1 MSSTEPV
8 VWIMFG
14 NRHGDNNQLEAIARA
29 LGWRYAIKH
38 LQYNQWRRIRLLRGP
53 TLLSLTR
60 AAREQIVAPWPD
72 LVIGAGYVSVPV
84 ARFIRKQSGGRTKIV
99 QLGNPRT
106 SIDDIDLLITTPQYG
121 RPRRANVLPLA
132 FPVGDPARHV
142 DPTVE
147 ELAWVAGIAK
157 PIRLVAVGGA
167 TRNWIVDRD
176 QLRTAIETIASK
188 PGSTIIATSAR
199 TGQPL
204 TDWLRRFAARDGIYL
219 VEDFPRFAALLA
231 AADEFAVTADSVSM
245 VAEAVLTG
253 RPVGIIPIRKSWRG
267 KLSYGLSDLGLKP
280 RTRIDLTK
288 FWRLLDER
296 GIGGTVDQ
304 PKVSVAVDSA
314 AEVVAAIR
322 TVMGKPPA

>member
-1 MSSTEPV
+1 MSATEPL

-29 LGWRYAIKH
+29 IGWRYAIKH
-38 LQYNQWRRIRLLRGP
+38 LHYNQWRRIRFLRGP

-60 AAREQIVAPWPD
+60 AARHQIAAPWPD
-72 LVIGAGYVSVPV
+72 LVIGAGYGSVPV
-84 ARFIRKQSGGRTKIV
+84 ARFIRKQNGGRTRIV

-121 RPRRANVLPLA
+121 RAPRANVLPLA

-142 DPTVE
+142 DPTAE
-147 ELAWVAGIAK
+147 EIKWVAGIAK
-157 PIRLVAVGGA
+157 PIRLIAVGGA

-176 QLRTAIETIASK
+176 QLRTAIDTIASK
-188 PGSTIIATSAR
+188 QGSTIIATSAR

-204 TDWLRRFAARDGIYL
+204 TEWLRPFGARDGVYL

-267 KLSYGLSDLGLKP
+267 KLSYGLSNLGLKP

-288 FWRLLDER
+288 FWRLLEER
-296 GIGGTVDQ
+296 QIGGTVAQ
-304 PKVSVAVDSA
+304 PKVSAAVDSA
-314 AEVVAAIR
+314 TQVVAAIR
-322 TVMGKPPA
+322 SVMGMRP

>member
-1 MSSTEPV
+1 MTSTEPL

-14 NRHGDNNQLEAIARA
+14 NRHGDNSQLEAIAHA
-29 LGWRYAIKH
+29 LGWRYEIKH
-38 LQYNQWRRIRLLRGP
+38 LRYNQWRRIRFLRGP

-60 AAREQIVAPWPD
+60 TARQQIAAPWPD
-72 LVIGAGYVSVPV
+72 LVIGAGYGSVPV
-84 ARFIRKQSGGRTKIV
+84 ARFIRKQNAGCTKIV

-121 RPRRANVLPLA
+121 RPPRANVLPLA

-142 DPTVE
+142 DPTAE
-147 ELAWVAGIAK
+147 EMAWIAGIAK
-157 PIRLVAVGGA
+157 PIRLIAVGGA
-167 TRNWIVDRD
+167 TRNWIIDRD
-176 QLRTAIETIASK
+176 QLRTAIDTIASK
-188 PGSTIIATSAR
+188 QGSTIIATSAR

-204 TDWLRRFAARDGIYL
+204 TEWLRPFARQESVHL
-219 VEDFPRFAALLA
+219 VEHFPRFAALLA
-231 AADEFAVTADSVSM
+231 AAEEIVVTADSVSM

-267 KLSYGLSDLGLKP
+267 KLSYGLSDLRLKP

-288 FWRLLDER
+288 FWQLLDDR

-304 PKVSVAVDSA
+304 PKVSAAVDSA
-314 AEVVAAIR
+314 AAVVVAIR
-322 TVMGKPPA
+322 SVMGMRP